1 MPYKFSFR
9 QKSPKRRFLLILGL
23 ATFIACVTLGLMIMF
38 WDKLIQKLD
47 MSQTE
52 RLMFGGLFL
61 AYGLLRFSRL
71 FKQEPQDEE

>member
-61 AYGLLRFSRL
+61 VYGILRFSRL